1 MAIKLL
7 IKLQKS
13 RELNQKVIQKE
24 ITNEEVNIGIDGE
37 NLENDIRL

>member
-13 RELNQKVIQKE
+13 RELNQKVIQKK
-24 ITNEEVNIGIDGE
+24 ITNEEVNTGIDGE
-37 NLENDIRL
+37 NLENDICL

>member
-13 RELNQKVIQKE
+13 RELNQKVIQKK

>member
-13 RELNQKVIQKE
+13 RELNQKVIKKK